1 MVMTRTRL
9 FSSFVIAGVLAAS
22 VSGTAFA
29 GDYHHDRGGNGAAL
43 AVGILGAVV
52 IGSLIANSQPAYA
65 APQPQPYYQPQ
76 PYPVYEAQPQAYYP
90 PAPVQQTY
98 YAPPQQYYAPQPVVV
113 VGSRYRE
120 RHERREYRERG
131 RDGYYYSR

>member
-1 MVMTRTRL
+1 MTGNRL

-22 VSGTAFA
+22 VCSTAFA
-29 GDYHHDRGGNGAAL
+29 GDYRHDRGGNGAAL

-65 APQPQPYYQPQ
+65 APQRYYQPQ
-76 PYPVYEAQPQAYYP
+76 PYPVYEVPPQTYYP

-98 YAPPQQYYAPQPVVV
+98 YAPPQQYYAPPPVVV
-113 VGSRYRE
+113 MRSRYRDRPE
-120 RHERREYRERG
+120 YREYRERERYG
-131 RDGYYYSR
+131 YYSR